1 MTPTAR
7 DIETLAA
14 AIGEEVYL
22 DVAKWHLYLNDA
34 KLHTQLAERFAPMLT
49 DGSVDEDAATEVLKT
64 IPVAVGGG
72 RTQLTLFD
80 LLPMQ
85 SVMNLL
91 DVLEKY
97 ADAWG

>member
-1 MTPTAR
+1 MTPTSR
-7 DIETLAA
+7 DIETLAT
-14 AIGEEVYL
+14 AIGEEVYI

-34 KLHTQLAERFAPMLT
+34 KLHTSLAEHFASMLT
-49 DGSVDEDAATEVLKT
+49 EGKVDEDAATAVLET
-64 IPVAVGGG
+64 ISVPIGGG
-72 RTQLTLFD
+72 KQQLKLLE

-97 ADAWG
+97 ADEWR